1 MSASSSSSIA
11 RGTSAWSTRDEI
23 VKGHEYEKGEYVV
36 IEPQDIAVEEAPY
49 DSMVV
54 RQFVGIDRHTQA
66 PLPDNIDSDA
76 YFQVPPRL
84 VRRVD
89 GRPQS
94 KSES

>member
-1 MSASSSSSIA
+1 MLHICFLQQQWFNLS
-11 RGTSAWSTRDEI
+11 D
-23 VKGHEYEKGEYVV
+23 
-36 IEPQDIAVEEAPY
+36 PAVEEAPY
-49 DSMVV
+49 DSMVI